1 MADDIRPV
9 TRSRSND
16 PGEVVYSDMVSGSI

>member
-1 MADDIRPV
+1 MADNIKPV
-9 TRSRSND
+9 TRSRSVD